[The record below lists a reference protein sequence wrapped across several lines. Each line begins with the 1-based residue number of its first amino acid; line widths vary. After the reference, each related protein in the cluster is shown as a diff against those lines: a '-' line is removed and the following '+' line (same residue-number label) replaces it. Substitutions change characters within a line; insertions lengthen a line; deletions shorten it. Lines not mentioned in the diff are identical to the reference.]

1 MSNDDPWAIQPKESK
16 VHYAQC
22 QVVREER
29 QGGNGN
35 TFYQMQFFLT
45 PIDPTKNIIESKFFN
60 FSPEF
65 QKIIIPSLMKLVS
78 AGRLTSPADLE
89 NGNPFVAF
97 KWTEYKSYEQRDIT
111 YWQEKNPD
119 KLSVDDKGRTY
130 KGKLA
135 IEFVDAFPDET
146 SWRQASESDEPTEQQ
161 SLPTET
167 TVTKTDN
174 QSDAI
179 LEAIPT
185 IVQSCGAD
193 MKKLTETLSHPP
205 FNSFKIDSP
214 EIKMAVAKMVNDKC
228 GADIIKQATMLAEIN
243 SHFDEAYLT
252 PDSQEALA
260 LGEVR
265 LARI

>member
-1 MSNDDPWAIQPKESK
+1 MSNDPWAIQTQESK

-29 QGGNGN
+29 QGNNGN
-35 TFYQMQFFLT
+35 TYFQMQFFLT
-45 PIDPTKNIIESKFFN
+45 PIDPAKQIIESKFFN

-89 NGNPFVAF
+89 SENPFVAF
-97 KWTEYKSYEQRDIT
+97 KWTEYKSYESRDIT

-135 IEFVDAFPDET
+135 IEFVDVFPDET
-146 SWRQASESDEPTEQQ
+146 SWRQAAKSNEPTEQQ
-161 SLPTET
+161 TLPAQHP
-167 TVTKTDN
+167 KPDN
-174 QSDAI
+174 EQDAI
-179 LEAIPT
+179 LAALPA
-185 IVQSCGAD
+185 IVQSCGTD

-205 FNSFKIDSP
+205 FDSFTINSP
-214 EIKMAVAKMVNDKC
+214 EVRGTIIGMVRSKADGDVAQQV
-228 GADIIKQATMLAEIN
+228 ILLTEIN
-243 SHFDEAYLT
+243 NHFETVYIELT
-252 PDSQEALA
+252 DLLIE
-260 LGEVR
+260 GE
-265 LARI
+265 IPF